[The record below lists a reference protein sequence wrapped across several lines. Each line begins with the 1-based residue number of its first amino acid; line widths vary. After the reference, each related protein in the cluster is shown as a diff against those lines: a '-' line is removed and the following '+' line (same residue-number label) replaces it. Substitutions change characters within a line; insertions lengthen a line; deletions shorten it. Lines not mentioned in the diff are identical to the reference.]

1 MTTLA
6 PPPTPARLAPP
17 PAITY
22 PESDGQPMA
31 DNTRQFQWIVSIH
44 NGLAALFK
52 DDPNVFVAG
61 DLLWYPTEG
70 DNKTRA
76 APDVLVAFGRP
87 PGHRG
92 SYLQWFEANI
102 PPQVVF
108 EILSPGNRPMEMTRK
123 FSFYQRFG
131 VEEYYLFDP
140 DSGELS
146 GWLRREGALEVI
158 ESMQGWVSP
167 RLGVKFE
174 LHGVDLVLYRPDGT
188 RFETY
193 NELIDRAEAE
203 RTRAEAEHQRAE
215 TEAQNA
221 ATERARAD
229 KLAEKLRALG
239 LDPDTP

>member
-6 PPPTPARLAPP
+6 PPPAPARLAAP

-31 DNTRQFQWIVSIH
+31 DNTLQFQWIVSIH

-52 DDPNVFVAG
+52 DNPNVFVAG
-61 DLLWYPTEG
+61 DLLWYPIEG

-76 APDVLVAFGRP
+76 APDVMVAFGRP

-92 SYLQWFEANI
+92 SYLQWLEDNI

-146 GWLRREGALEVI
+146 GWVRRGNLLDAI
-158 ESMQGWVSP
+158 PDMQGWVSP

-174 LHGVDLVLYRPDGT
+174 LRDKELILYRPDGR

-193 NELIDRAEAE
+193 NELIERAEAE
-203 RTRAEAEHQRAE
+203 RQRAEA
-215 TEAQNA
+215 
-221 ATERARAD
+221 ERARAD